1 MFAKNITKNL
11 LCSAA
16 ALALLSGCNSVAR
29 MGENGQTPTIW
40 QFNDQAAEDA
50 NLATVAY
57 SQGNFEEAQRLA
69 DRSLQSNPKLPQAL
83 IVSAMTAEQ
92 LGHYN
97 RARQNY
103 EDLILLNSKDTT
115 ILGSST
121 GKPEKM
127 SDIAQKRL
135 RAITLQQSK
144 MVIEDDNGAKV
155 FNIEDSKAL
164 RQSKSAIAK
173 AIFMAQKQKPVVEEP
188 TTEEQIEAAEVL
200 FDDGEQNAIARFL
213 TLKELAE
220 KDLVT
225 QEEFLTARSANIGAL
240 LPMTNPA
247 PAYGIDR
254 AVPSPD
260 LIVERINVLK
270 EATAA
275 KAITPRE
282 FSAERDLIIETL
294 LPPQPRQRAKRKL
307 PSKDIMTAAKN
318 LRKLEVLYD
327 LNLITTNEKEKE
339 KAAIENYLG
348 INRSPA
354 KENKATTATKPVA
367 EKVAVTEAEPQK
379 EQTEATKKDEASKA
393 TPLVPMVS
401 SPF

>member
-1 MFAKNITKNL
+1 MCKSFFNYDFGSKQVFAKKIGKNL
-11 LCSAA
+11 IYSVAA
-16 ALALLSGCNSVAR
+16 VAILSGCNSTAR
-29 MGENGQTPTIW
+29 MGEDGKSPTIW
-40 QFNDQAAEDA
+40 QFNDQAQEDA

-57 SQGNFEEAQRLA
+57 SQGRFEEAQRLA

-103 EDLILLNSKDTT
+103 EDIILLNSNDTSV
-115 ILGSST
+115 LGST
-121 GKPEKM
+121 NGKPEKM

-135 RAITLQQSK
+135 RTITLQQSK
-144 MVIEDDNGAKV
+144 MVIEDDSGDKV

-173 AIFMAQKQKPVVEEP
+173 AIFMAQKKKTVI
-188 TTEEQIEAAEVL
+188 EEQIEAAEIL
-200 FDDGEQNAIARFL
+200 FDDGEQNVIARFL

-220 KDLVT
+220 NDLVT
-225 QEEFLTARSANIGAL
+225 QEEFLNARSANIGAL
-240 LPMTNPA
+240 LPMTNGA
-247 PAYGIDR
+247 PAFGIDR
-254 AVPSPD
+254 AVPSPE

-270 EATAA
+270 EATEA

-294 LPPQPRQRAKRKL
+294 LPPHPRQRAKRKL

-327 LNLITTNEKEKE
+327 LNLITTKEKEKE

-348 INRSPA
+348 INRDTANKIEIKSEKTETP
-354 KENKATTATKPVA
+354 KQEEDKSNNKA
-367 EKVAVTEAEPQK
+367 E
-379 EQTEATKKDEASKA
+379 
-393 TPLVPMVS
+393 PLVPMVS

>member
-16 ALALLSGCNSVAR
+16 ALSLLTGCTSTAR
-29 MGENGQTPTIW
+29 LGENGNTPTIW

-57 SQGNFEEAQRLA
+57 SQGNFEEAKRLA

-103 EDLILLNSKDTT
+103 EDLILLNSNDTT
-115 ILGSST
+115 ILGSTS

-127 SDIAQKRL
+127 SSIAQKRL
-135 RAITLQQSK
+135 RMITLQQSK
-144 MVIEDDNGAKV
+144 MVIEDDNGSKV
-155 FNIEDSKAL
+155 FNIDDSKAL

-173 AIFMAQKQKPVVEEP
+173 AIFMAQKKKPIAEEP

-240 LPMTNPA
+240 LPLTNGA

-260 LIVERINVLK
+260 LIIERINVLK
-270 EATAA
+270 EATEA

-294 LPPQPRQRAKRKL
+294 LPPHPRQRAKRKL

-327 LNLITTNEKEKE
+327 LNLITTKEKEKE

-348 INRSPA
+348 INRAPA
-354 KENKATTATKPVA
+354 KTVEKNTQTAA
-367 EKVAVTEAEPQK
+367 N
-379 EQTEATKKDEASKA
+379 EQSIEDDASKA
-393 TPLVPMVS
+393 EPLVPMVS
-401 SPF
+401 NPF

>member
-16 ALALLSGCNSVAR
+16 VLALLSGCNATAR
-29 MGENGQTPTIW
+29 MGENGNTPTIW

-57 SQGNFEEAQRLA
+57 SQGNFEEAQRLV
-69 DRSLQSNPKLPQAL
+69 DRALQSNPKLPQAL

-103 EDLILLNSKDTT
+103 EDIILLNSNDTS
-115 ILGSST
+115 ILGSTS

-135 RAITLQQSK
+135 RMITLQQSK
-144 MVIEDDNGAKV
+144 MVIEDDSGAKV

-173 AIFMAQKQKPVVEEP
+173 AIFMAQKKKPVVEEP
-188 TTEEQIEAAEVL
+188 TTEEQIEAAEIL

-270 EATAA
+270 EATEA

-294 LPPQPRQRAKRKL
+294 LPPHPRQRSKRKL
-307 PSKDIMTAAKN
+307 PSKDIMTAAKH
-318 LRKLEVLYD
+318 LRNLEVLYD
-327 LNLITTNEKEKE
+327 LNLITTKEKEKE

-348 INRSPA
+348 INRAPA
-354 KENKATTATKPVA
+354 QTTEKTASAQAQTPKTEENK
-367 EKVAVTEAEPQK
+367 
-379 EQTEATKKDEASKA
+379 SKA
-393 TPLVPMVS
+393 EPLVPMVS

>member
-11 LCSAA
+11 LCSVAA
-16 ALALLSGCNSVAR
+16 IAMLNGCTSTAR
-29 MGENGQTPTIW
+29 MGENGNTPTIW

-57 SQGNFEEAQRLA
+57 SQGNFAEAQRLV
-69 DRSLQSNPKLPQAL
+69 DRALQSNPKLPQAL

-103 EDLILLNSKDTT
+103 EDIILLNSNDTT
-115 ILGSST
+115 ILGSTT

-135 RAITLQQSK
+135 RMITLQQSK

-155 FNIEDSKAL
+155 FNIDDSKAL

-173 AIFMAQKQKPVVEEP
+173 AIFMAQKKKPIVEEP

-200 FDDGEQNAIARFL
+200 FNDGEQNVIARFL

-225 QEEFLTARSANIGAL
+225 QEEFLNARSANIGAL
-240 LPMTNPA
+240 LPMTNSA

-260 LIVERINVLK
+260 LIIERINVLK
-270 EATAA
+270 EATQA

-294 LPPQPRQRAKRKL
+294 LPPQPRQRAKKKL

-327 LNLITTNEKEKE
+327 LNLITSKEKEKE

-348 INRSPA
+348 INRAPA
-354 KENKATTATKPVA
+354 KTS
-367 EKVAVTEAEPQK
+367 EKTNIGK
-379 EQTEATKKDEASKA
+379 GQTSKA
-393 TPLVPMVS
+393 EDEKSKAEPLVPMVS
-401 SPF
+401 NPF

>member
-16 ALALLSGCNSVAR
+16 VLALLTGCNATAR
-29 MGENGQTPTIW
+29 MGENGNTPTIW

-57 SQGNFEEAQRLA
+57 SQGNFEEAQRLV
-69 DRSLQSNPKLPQAL
+69 DRALQSNPKLPQAL
-83 IVSAMTAEQ
+83 MVSAMTAEQ

-103 EDLILLNSKDTT
+103 EDIILLNSNDTT
-115 ILGSST
+115 ILGSPS

-135 RAITLQQSK
+135 RMITLQQSK
-144 MVIEDDNGAKV
+144 MVIEDDSGAKV
-155 FNIEDSKAL
+155 FNIDDSKAL

-173 AIFMAQKQKPVVEEP
+173 AIFMAQKKKPVIEEP

-240 LPMTNPA
+240 LPMTNSA
-247 PAYGIDR
+247 PAFGIDR

-260 LIVERINVLK
+260 LIIERINVLK
-270 EATAA
+270 EATEA

-294 LPPQPRQRAKRKL
+294 LPPHPRQRAKKKL

-348 INRSPA
+348 INRAP
-354 KENKATTATKPVA
+354 TQTA
-367 EKVAVTEAEPQK
+367 EKTTKTQTQVAKQEDDRAKAE
-379 EQTEATKKDEASKA
+379 
-393 TPLVPMVS
+393 PLVPMVS
-401 SPF
+401 NPF

>member
-1 MFAKNITKNL
+1 MFAKNMTKNL
-11 LCSAA
+11 LCGA
-16 ALALLSGCNSVAR
+16 ALIGLISGCTNVAR
-29 MGENGQTPTIW
+29 MGEDGKSPTIW

-103 EDLILLNSKDTT
+103 EDLILLNSDATT
-115 ILGSST
+115 ILGSSN

-127 SDIAQKRL
+127 STIAQKRL
-135 RAITLQQSK
+135 RMITLQQSK

-173 AIFMAQKQKPVVEEP
+173 AIFMAQKKKPVVEEP
-188 TTEEQIEAAEVL
+188 TTEEQIEAAEIL
-200 FDDGEQNAIARFL
+200 FDDGEQNVIARFL

-220 KDLVT
+220 NDLVT
-225 QEEFLTARSANIGAL
+225 QEEFLNARSANIGAL
-240 LPMTNPA
+240 LPLTNGA
-247 PAYGIDR
+247 PAFGIDR

-260 LIVERINVLK
+260 LIVERINILK
-270 EATAA
+270 EATEA

-282 FSAERDLIIETL
+282 FLAERNLIIETL
-294 LPPQPRQRAKRKL
+294 LPPHPRQRAKRQL
-307 PSKDIMTAAKN
+307 PTKDIMTAAKN

-348 INRSPA
+348 INRAAATA
-354 KENKATTATKPVA
+354 KTTKPETAKPTEEKKA
-367 EKVAVTEAEPQK
+367 E
-379 EQTEATKKDEASKA
+379 DEKSKA
-393 TPLVPMVS
+393 EPLVPMVS